1 MDDCNRF
8 FNQIADLRL
17 QNLSDEDQT
26 ELFAHLA
33 RCRDCRDLM
42 QFHEDLTMAGEDF
55 GEVDSD
61 ALAAVRGRVLEEIRS
76 KEGSVVALAR
86 PAAFWTV
93 GRNRLLVAAAAVV
106 MAIGGFAA
114 GRMAG
119 GVSPADGD
127 LLVATLEDGAQDHR
141 RLRDV
146 EDSPNIIS
154 NVAVRPVGEG
164 RLTMSFDVTRHV
176 EIERSVGDPLVN
188 EVLVHAI
195 LDQSSMGSRLKA
207 VSMAARADNGK
218 VEEAL
223 VFSMLDDPDLPV
235 RMRALEILADRPI
248 NDSVEQGLMK
258 VLRHDE
264 SMQMRLLAIEV
275 LANSDAGGQRVLEDF
290 LETDE
295 AVEPAIAERLAS
307 FIHS

>member
-1 MDDCNRF
+1 MDDCTKL

-17 QNLSDEDQT
+17 RQLGDEDQT

-33 RCRDCRDLM
+33 TCRECRDLM
-42 QFHEDLTMAGEDF
+42 RFHEDLSGAGGEF
-55 GEVDSD
+55 GEVDSE
-61 ALAAVRGRVLEEIRS
+61 ALTGVRMRVLDEIRS
-76 KEGSVVALAR
+76 TEVAM
-86 PAAFWTV
+86 PAVAKPVAFWSV
-93 GRNRLLVAAAAVV
+93 DRSRLLAAAAALF

-114 GRMAG
+114 GRIAA
-119 GVSPADGD
+119 GVSPTGGD

-154 NVAVRPVGEG
+154 NVAVRSVGEG
-164 RLTMSFDVTRHV
+164 RLAMSFDVARHL
-176 EIERSVGDPLVN
+176 EIERPIDDPLVN

-207 VSMAARADNGK
+207 VSMAASAENGK

-223 VFSMLDDPDLPV
+223 VFSMLDDPELPV

-248 NDSVEQGLMK
+248 SEGVERGLMK

-275 LANSDAGGQRVLEDF
+275 LANGDAGGQRVLEDF

-307 FIHS
+307 FIQS

>member
-1 MDDCNRF
+1 MDDCSRF

-17 QNLSDEDQT
+17 RQLEDEDQT
-26 ELFAHLA
+26 ELFSHLA
-33 RCRDCRDLM
+33 TCRECRDLM
-42 QFHEDLTMAGEDF
+42 QFHEDLAGAGGEF
-55 GEVDSD
+55 GVVNTEELD
-61 ALAAVRGRVLEEIRS
+61 AVRGRVMAEIRS
-76 KEGSVVALAR
+76 TEVAAVAK
-86 PAAFWTV
+86 PAAFWAV
-93 GRNRLLVAAAAVV
+93 GRSRVLAAAAAAVLV
-106 MAIGGFAA
+106 IGGFAA
-114 GRMAG
+114 GRMVAG
-119 GVSPADGD
+119 VNSSDRD
-127 LLVATLEDGAQDHR
+127 LLVATLEVGAQDHR

-154 NVAVRPVGEG
+154 NVAVRSVGEG
-164 RLTMSFDVTRHV
+164 RVAMSFDVARHL
-176 EIERSVGDPLVN
+176 EIERPVDDPLVN

-207 VSMAARADNGK
+207 VSMAARAENGK

-235 RMRALEILADRPI
+235 RMRALEILAERPI
-248 NDSVEQGLMK
+248 GDGVKQGLMR

-275 LANSDAGGQRVLEDF
+275 LAHGDAGGRRVLEDF

-307 FIHS
+307 FTQS

>member
-1 MDDCNRF
+1 MDDCSRF

-17 QNLSDEDQT
+17 RQLEDEDQT

-33 RCRDCRDLM
+33 SCRDCRDLM
-42 QFHEDLTMAGEDF
+42 HFHEDLTIAGDEF
-55 GEVDSD
+55 GEVDSE
-61 ALAAVRGRVLEEIRS
+61 ALAGVRGRVLDEIRS
-76 KEGSVVALAR
+76 TGEAPAAVVN
-86 PAAFWTV
+86 PAAFWAV
-93 GRNRLLVAAAAVV
+93 GRPRLLAAAA
-106 MAIGGFAA
+106 AIVLAVGGFAVGHMVA
-114 GRMAG
+114 GVNPTG
-119 GVSPADGD
+119 GD

-154 NVAVRPVGEG
+154 NVAVRSVGEG
-164 RLTMSFDVTRHV
+164 RVAMSFDVARHL
-176 EIERSVGDPLVN
+176 EIERPVDDPLVN

-207 VSMAARADNGK
+207 VSMAGRADNGK

-223 VFSMLDDPDLPV
+223 VFSMLDDADLPV
-235 RMRALEILADRPI
+235 RLRALEILADGRI
-248 NDSVEQGLMK
+248 SKRVEQGLMQ

-275 LANSDAGGQRVLEDF
+275 LAQGDAGGRRVLEDF
-290 LETDE
+290 SETDE
-295 AVEPAIAERLAS
+295 AVEPAIAERLATFTQS
-307 FIHS
+307 